1 METKCGFP
9 GCPESCSSN
18 DLCPRHDLERF
29 TETVRVIQEFVEKNW
44 GCFRKAVG
52 GSCDQP
58 HCYWRRACL
67 VSNPGLE
74 EMAILSAHQ
83 SGPAEEM
90 VKILAESPLFC
101 ILPHEELRLM
111 VERGG
116 RSFFHKDRLTS
127 LLQNVRPDCDDQSIQ
142 RKCLEIAGHT

>member
-1 METKCGFP
+1 METKCRFP

-29 TETVRVIQEFVEKNW
+29 TETVRVIQEFVENNW
-44 GCFRKAVG
+44 SCFRKAVG

-58 HCYWRRACL
+58 YCYWRRACL
-67 VSNPGLE
+67 VSNPGPE
-74 EMAILSAHQ
+74 EMAILSARQ
-83 SGPAEEM
+83 NGPAEEV

-111 VERGG
+111 VKKGG
-116 RSFFHKDRLTS
+116 KSALDEGRIGALKSKI
-127 LLQNVRPDCDDQSIQ
+127 DDLKKGNGLRASN
-142 RKCLEIAGHT
+142 